1 VVARRP
7 RNVPVE
13 HRDVV
18 VVDRERLQCGVA
30 VAGDVGRDRLEAQP
44 VTDPLRQ
51 KRFVLDDQH
60 AHTAHGTSAG
70 ISCAYRKTHTPSQR
84 ALR

>member
-44 VTDPLRQ
+44 VTDRARIE
-51 KRFVLDDQH
+51 KRIRPRNARFDEL
-60 AHTAHGTSAG
+60 
-70 ISCAYRKTHTPSQR
+70 KT
-84 ALR
+84 